1 VPGKAQTPNPIL
13 KSKEAAMSLPSSEI
27 LITNVRMEFEQLLT
41 IIRRLD
47 KSSRIQVAQVLAETE
62 MDAKLASL
70 IDELAQISSGS
81 GVSDADIDA
90 EVRAVRQ
97 SG

>member
-1 VPGKAQTPNPIL
+1 
-13 KSKEAAMSLPSSEI
+13 MSLPSSEI

-47 KSSRIQVAQVLAETE
+47 KNSRIQVAQVLAETE

-70 IDELAQISSGS
+70 IEELAQIASGS

-90 EVRAVRQ
+90 EVRAVRLTDLC
-97 SG
+97 

>member
-1 VPGKAQTPNPIL
+1 
-13 KSKEAAMSLPSSEI
+13 MSLPSSEI

-47 KSSRIQVAQVLAETE
+47 KNSRIQVAQVLAETE

-70 IDELAQISSGS
+70 IDELAQIASGS

-90 EVRAVRQ
+90 EVRAVRLTDLC
-97 SG
+97 